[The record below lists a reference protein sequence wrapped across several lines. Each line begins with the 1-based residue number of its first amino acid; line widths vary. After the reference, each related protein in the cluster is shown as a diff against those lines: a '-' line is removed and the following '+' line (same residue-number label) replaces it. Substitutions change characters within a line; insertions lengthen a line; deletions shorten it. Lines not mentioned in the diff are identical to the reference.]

1 METEIPTWI
10 ETARRYRLTH
20 ADFSEILGLRA
31 EILRLRSENEDLRA
45 SAQLWLHLYDAALV
59 RANEL
64 EARFAASTNETRDD
78 DLALSEGC

>member
-1 METEIPTWI
+1 MEAEIPTWI
-10 ETARRYRLTH
+10 ETARRYRLTL
-20 ADFSEILGLRA
+20 ADSEILGLRA

-45 SAQLWLHLYDAALV
+45 SAQLWLYLYDAALE

-78 DLALSEGC
+78 DLALSDGC